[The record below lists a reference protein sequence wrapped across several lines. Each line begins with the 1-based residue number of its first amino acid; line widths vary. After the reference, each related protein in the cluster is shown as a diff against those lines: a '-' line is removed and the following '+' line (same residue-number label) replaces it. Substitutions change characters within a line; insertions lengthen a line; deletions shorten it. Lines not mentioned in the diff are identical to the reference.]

1 MKVFSGVK
9 PLVALLVATMFV
21 SGAMA
26 ADGKCGGDMNST
38 KDTKEMNKPADAK
51 CGGDKM
57 SADAKKPA
65 DAKCGAA
72 KCGGE
77 KK

>member
-26 ADGKCGGDMNST
+26 ASGKCGGDMNST
-38 KDTKEMNKPADAK
+38 KDAKEMKKPADAK

-57 SADAKKPA
+57 PKDMKKPA
-65 DAKCGAA
+65 DAKCGA
-72 KCGGE
+72 E

>member
-1 MKVFSGVK
+1 MRVYFGIK
-9 PLVALLVATMFV
+9 PLVALLIATMFV

-38 KDTKEMNKPADAK
+38 KDSKEM
-51 CGGDKM
+51 
-57 SADAKKPA
+57 KKPA
-65 DAKCGAA
+65 DAKCGA
-72 KCGGE
+72 E

>member
-38 KDTKEMNKPADAK
+38 KDSKEMKKPADAK

-65 DAKCGAA
+65 DANRTPSKILNC
-72 KCGGE
+72 
-77 KK
+77 